1 MYTEPDSENIVFL
14 FILLLCWMY
23 KYTINHWGAK
33 KKFTDFK
40 WKHVVS
46 EMQNFDR
53 GLEFFR
59 YMNSNNVDNH
69 SIITQCILRYYK
81 ITKDFHGDTEG

>member
-1 MYTEPDSENIVFL
+1 
-14 FILLLCWMY
+14 
-23 KYTINHWGAK
+23 
-33 KKFTDFK
+33 
-40 WKHVVS
+40 
-46 EMQNFDR
+46 MQNFDR